1 MKMKNEGFWSGLIQ
15 GVAPS
20 LRNKFLQRQR
30 DRAEA
35 EQKRIARGERQ
46 AALTDAEVKL
56 KRLGYSE
63 EETET
68 ILSLISATPNL
79 QYIFTRKRFDDV
91 NMLSLLSAAY
101 NTNKISEIKVSAM
114 LNLKDLSYDQLLYM
128 VYAESNGVDYR
139 QLLDDAGKPL
149 ELNEMRK
156 TLQNL
161 FENPEMRIKGK
172 SKSLSKESNELI
184 DKLDNLG
191 YNTSHF
197 IEIADSEG
205 KVNAEKASAILLGQ
219 CMNVDETTIRNIID
233 LKTNNAGSL
242 GLGAALMGFL
252 DNTVQEKLNITAS
265 QFIYKVFKY
274 SHLPDM
280 EEFESTTFDE
290 MQNKIQK
297 ALETEEKEQKS
308 DDQKE
313 FDKQVEQDKQKSQ
326 DTKTPE
332 ETQKDMERMA
342 KNIG

>member
-46 AALTDAEVKL
+46 AALTDAEIKL
-56 KRLGYSE
+56 KRLGYSD

-139 QLLDDAGKPL
+139 HLLDNLKQPMEL
-149 ELNEMRK
+149 EEMRK
-156 TLQNL
+156 TLQNIL
-161 FENPEMRIKGK
+161 ENPETV
-172 SKSLSKESNELI
+172 SKIDKNNKPSQETQKLI
-184 DKLDNLG
+184 DQLDNQG
-191 YNTSHF
+191 Y
-197 IEIADSEG
+197 D
-205 KVNAEKASAILLGQ
+205 
-219 CMNVDETTIRNIID
+219 IRNLYLIVNKDGSFDNI
-233 LKTNNAGSL
+233 LAAGVL
-242 GLGAALMGFL
+242 VAQGLGVSNDDMLDILKLKKETKLTDFDIIARL
-252 DNTVQEKLNITAS
+252 DNTTQEKAKLSAAEFCYGAFGKVGIPTLQDLLGMTA
-265 QFIYKVFKY
+265 Q
-274 SHLPDM
+274 
-280 EEFESTTFDE
+280 E

-297 ALETEEKEQKS
+297 ALETKEKEQKS